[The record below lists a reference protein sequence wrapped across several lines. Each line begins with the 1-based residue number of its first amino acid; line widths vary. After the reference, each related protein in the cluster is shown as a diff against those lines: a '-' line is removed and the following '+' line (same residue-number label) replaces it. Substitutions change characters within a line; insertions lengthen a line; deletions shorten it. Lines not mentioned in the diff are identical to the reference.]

1 MWYTHLTGVRVVADD
16 GGDERGDPHRVGAGV
31 GVVLVQLDEM
41 VDGKC
46 DADNV
51 DGDPEKVDDV
61 MSEGSLDQR
70 TGWLPGLVIDV
81 SCHTPTKKCGAQVD
95 CDARE
100 PVKRNKTE
108 TAWHSSAHVNW
119 TFWLWLCSSASH

>member
-1 MWYTHLTGVRVVADD
+1 MRLPRWYTHLTGVRVVADD

-31 GVVLVQLDEM
+31 GVVLVELDEM

-100 PVKRNKTE
+100 PDNKK
-108 TAWHSSAHVNW
+108 
-119 TFWLWLCSSASH
+119 